1 MSTPNLLDLLQNLL
15 RDPAGF
21 REDPEGFLSPS
32 GDVSPD
38 DVHEALTLLQDRQDS
53 DLGRVSNTGGV
64 VHVPPPPPAAAPH
77 PGESNQ
83 EAAIRYLD
91 TYVTSNHIGDPEPA
105 VDDSVSQQS
114 ETDDGDFDQ
123 DDDAD
128 SLMTSDDEDQDDEDD
143 DDQDDDEDEDDED
156 DHTSTDEDGGDDEDD
171 DQDDEDDDEDQDD
184 DHNVGFGE
192 GDTSSTEIDGGT
204 SADDGETS
212 AIDDSP
218 HDSPHD
224 SSDPTTDLTGDS
236 DGSVPETYDDTSA
249 YTVDDTAT
257 TDTHASPQEAYSTE
271 VV

>member
-15 RDPAGF
+15 RDPTGF

-38 DVHEALTLLQDRQDS
+38 DIHEALTLLQDRPDS
-53 DLGRVSNTGGV
+53 DLGRVNGTGGNNV
-64 VHVPPPPPAAAPH
+64 VHVPPPPPAAAPQ

-91 TYVTSNHIGDPEPA
+91 TYVTSNHIGDPEPT
-105 VDDSVSQQS
+105 VDDSVSQQT

-128 SLMTSDDEDQDDEDD
+128 SLMTSDDEDEDDEDD
-143 DDQDDDEDEDDED
+143 DEDQDDDEDDDEDDEDDDED
-156 DHTSTDEDGGDDEDD
+156 DHTSTDDGGDEDE
-171 DQDDEDDDEDQDD
+171 D

-224 SSDPTTDLTGDS
+224 SSDPTTDFTDNSDS
-236 DGSVPETYDDTSA
+236 SVPEAYDDNSA
-249 YTVDDTAT
+249 YTIDDTAT
-257 TDTHASPQEAYSTE
+257 TDNHAGPQEAYSTE